1 MSKNIVCWSNPQTCA
16 DVSRKWLRGKSHFL
30 RRKIEMM
37 KQFILY
43 MGICGLLLDM
53 ASCRDESA
61 ALPTGSLYLGVE
73 EDATILTRATTEVTD
88 ELLRVDIIDAAGDTL
103 KSYDDYYTEVRGQRI
118 VLPVG
123 SYTVAVRSNLS
134 GGAAWETPFYAGS
147 ESVTVQAGEI
157 TSAQVVCQITNTKVM
172 VEYAPSLS
180 QYFSNY
186 ETTVSNTSGSLLY
199 TRDEY
204 RAGYFAPE
212 KLTAELH
219 LTNLDGNTFTLT
231 RVYPDIQP
239 RYAYK
244 LRYYLD
250 EGDGGEDDSGDAG
263 ADFGG
268 IGVDEQA
275 DTIYY
280 NISIKE
286 EELFGKGAPT
296 LTLTGFSDEG
306 KLTFKK
312 TDNPDV
318 PEHAIQIS
326 APNGV
331 KQFRVDAVSHQ
342 FAGMESFDL
351 CSLSTSERAHLQA
364 LNFPLPDDMTAK
376 EMTLEL
382 TEFAKGLELTSETE
396 ITTHTF
402 TCTVLDSLHQETVM
416 TFAYELRPDVAAY
429 VVEPVSW
436 TTFALLK
443 GNCVDETAY
452 FLIQPAG
459 GTEKAIKTVTRDAE
473 GNISAL
479 VMGLEAGVSY
489 SYWLV
494 SDENAD
500 MSCEPVTFTLAT
512 PYEVPN
518 MGFDSWTNQTKG
530 SINVPIFGGEKTYI
544 SPNSDANNVYWE
556 SGNLGAAVASKTLTN
571 ETAET
576 ALSTSTKAAS
586 LSSQFANVAGIGAF
600 AAGSVYSGYP
610 TNVTSSGAHLMY
622 GRPYQGF
629 PVYLRGYYKYTP
641 GTINYRDGKEVSD
654 EELDQCIIQIA
665 LSTKQHEVISTTSEV
680 KTYPFDDESV
690 FAYGTYVSG
699 TTEDL
704 TGEVHTEEIQNGY
717 APFKV
722 RLNYK
727 TATPP
732 DGPFYIL
739 IMASSS
745 RYGDYFTGSTSSVMY
760 VDEFSLDYNYDAEA
774 FSGTT
779 LGNMTPVN
787 IND

>member
-1 MSKNIVCWSNPQTCA
+1 
-16 DVSRKWLRGKSHFL
+16 
-30 RRKIEMM
+30 MM

-43 MGICGLLLDM
+43 MGICSLLLGA

-103 KSYDDYYTEVRGQRI
+103 KSYDDYYTEVRGQQI

-286 EELFGKGAPT
+286 EDLFGKGAPE
-296 LTLTGFSDEG
+296 LTLIDFSDEG

-312 TDNPDV
+312 TENPDV

-331 KQFRVDAVSHQ
+331 KQFRVEAVSHQ
-342 FAGMESFDL
+342 FTGMESFDL
-351 CSLSTSERAHLQA
+351 CNLTDEEQSRLQA
-364 LNFPLPDDMTAK
+364 LNFPLQEDMTAK

-382 TEFAKGLELTSETE
+382 TKFAKGLEPASETVMG
-396 ITTHTF
+396 THSFTF
-402 TCTVLDSLHQETVM
+402 TLLDSLHQETTC
-416 TFAYELRPDVAAY
+416 TFGYDVRPNVA
-429 VVEPVSW
+429 VTTDEPDAWAKFV
-436 TTFALLK
+436 TLK
-443 GNCVDETAY
+443 GNSADQTNAGFMLRKAGDADYQRYDATSCDASTGDFSLLLTEGIEPETEYEYYAMSGTDDMGEVRRFKTEGIVNLQNNTFDEWNKNGSSWYPNASGTAWW
-452 FLIQPAG
+452 
-459 GTEKAIKTVTRDAE
+459 D
-473 GNISAL
+473 
-479 VMGLEAGVSY
+479 
-489 SYWLV
+489 
-494 SDENAD
+494 
-500 MSCEPVTFTLAT
+500 
-512 PYEVPN
+512 
-518 MGFDSWTNQTKG
+518 
-530 SINVPIFGGEKTYI
+530 
-544 SPNSDANNVYWE
+544 
-556 SGNLGAAVASKTLTN
+556 SGNEGANTLSENNPTSPEETVVISGKAVKLQ
-571 ETAET
+571 
-576 ALSTSTKAAS
+576 STWIG
-586 LSSQFANVAGIGAF
+586 FMGIGAF
-600 AAGSVYSGYP
+600 ASASVFTGDFVDTDGMNGILSFGQSFTSRP
-610 TNVTSSGAHLMY
+610 TKLT
-622 GRPYQGF
+622 
-629 PVYLRGYYKYTP
+629 GYYQYAPVPIDYMENWDKSVNP
-641 GTINYRDGKEVSD
+641 DLNEGDNDH
-654 EELDQCIIQIA
+654 CIIYVA
-665 LSTKQHEVISTTSEV
+665 LCTKDYVIRTN
-680 KTYPFDDESV
+680 PDNRQLFNPDDESV
-690 FAYGTYVSG
+690 IAYGELVAN
-699 TTEDL
+699 EAV
-704 TGEVHTEEIQNGY
+704 TGDETS
-717 APFKV
+717 
-722 RLNYK
+722 NYK
-727 TATPP
+727 KFSIDIIYKRTDVTPTH
-732 DGPFYIL
+732 IVVV
-739 IMASSS
+739 AAAS
-745 RYGDYFTGSTSSVMY
+745 RYGDYFTGGKGSTLY
-760 VDEFSLDYNYDAEA
+760 VDEFNLEYDYNAASFNE
-774 FSGTT
+774 
-779 LGNMTPVN
+779 
-787 IND
+787 

>member
-1 MSKNIVCWSNPQTCA
+1 
-16 DVSRKWLRGKSHFL
+16 
-30 RRKIEMM
+30 MM

-43 MGICGLLLDM
+43 MGICSLLLGA

-73 EDATILTRATTEVTD
+73 EDATILTRAKTEVTD

-157 TSAQVVCQITNTKVM
+157 TSAQVVCQITNTKVI
-172 VEYAPSLS
+172 VEYAPKLAE
-180 QYFSNY
+180 YFSKY

-268 IGVDEQA
+268 IDVDEQA

-280 NISIKE
+280 TISIKE

-312 TDNPDV
+312 TENPDV

-331 KQFRVDAVSHQ
+331 KQFRVEAVSHQ
-342 FAGMESFDL
+342 FTGMESFDL
-351 CSLSTSERAHLQA
+351 CSLSTSERNHLEA
-364 LNFPLPDDMTAK
+364 LNFPLQDDMTAK

-382 TEFAKGLELTSETE
+382 TEFAKGLEPASETAMG
-396 ITTHTF
+396 THSFTF
-402 TCTVLDSLHQETVM
+402 TLLDSLHQETTC
-416 TFAYELRPDVAAY
+416 TFGYDVRPNVA
-429 VVEPVSW
+429 VTTDEPDAWAKFV
-436 TTFALLK
+436 TLK
-443 GNCVDETAY
+443 GNSAAPTNAGFMLRKAGDADYQRYDATSYDASTGDFSLLLTEGIEPETEYEYYAVSGTDD
-452 FLIQPAG
+452 AG
-459 GTEKAIKTVTRDAE
+459 EVRRFTTDGTPIVPNLNFDIWNTID
-473 GNISAL
+473 
-479 VMGLEAGVSY
+479 GVVY
-489 SYWLV
+489 P
-494 SDENAD
+494 NAD
-500 MSCEPVTFTLAT
+500 L
-512 PYEVPN
+512 N
-518 MGFDSWTNQTKG
+518 
-530 SINVPIFGGEKTYI
+530 
-544 SPNSDANNVYWE
+544 ANYFWD
-556 SGNLGAAVASKTLTN
+556 SGNKGASTAGKTPTE
-571 ETAET
+571 ETT
-576 ALSTSTKAAS
+576 TDVVQGSAAYLHS
-586 LSSQFANVAGIGAF
+586 EWAIVTF
-600 AAGSVYSGYP
+600 AAGNIYTGQFVRAIVSLSNP
-610 TNVTSSGAHLMY
+610 GAELDF
-622 GRPYQGF
+622 GRPYSGR
-629 PVYLRGYYKYTP
+629 PTKLTGYYKYKPVVVDRGGYAELTQGQMDKCSIYIALCDWETAFRVNTQT
-641 GTINYRDGKEVSD
+641 GTFVDLNSPDIIAYGELSDAEASRTDMTEYQKFEIDIKYRD
-654 EELDQCIIQIA
+654 
-665 LSTKQHEVISTTSEV
+665 
-680 KTYPFDDESV
+680 
-690 FAYGTYVSG
+690 
-699 TTEDL
+699 L
-704 TGEVHTEEIQNGY
+704 TRKPT
-717 APFKV
+717 
-722 RLNYK
+722 
-727 TATPP
+727 
-732 DGPFYIL
+732 YIL
-739 IMASSS
+739 IVASASK
-745 RYGDYFTGSTSSVMY
+745 YGDYFTGGVGSTLY
-760 VDEFSLDYNYDAEA
+760 IDEFELGFDYNAASFNE
-774 FSGTT
+774 
-779 LGNMTPVN
+779 
-787 IND
+787 

>member
-1 MSKNIVCWSNPQTCA
+1 
-16 DVSRKWLRGKSHFL
+16 
-30 RRKIEMM
+30 MM

-43 MGICGLLLDM
+43 MGICSLLLGA

-103 KSYDDYYTEVRGQRI
+103 KSYDDYYTEVRGQQI

-286 EELFGKGAPT
+286 EELFGKGEPK

-312 TDNPDV
+312 TETPDV

-331 KQFRVDAVSHQ
+331 KQFRVEAVSHQ
-342 FAGMESFDL
+342 FTGMESFDL
-351 CSLSTSERAHLQA
+351 CNLTDEEQSRLQA
-364 LNFPLPDDMTAK
+364 LNFPLQDDMTAK

-382 TEFAKGLELTSETE
+382 TKFAKGLEPASETVMG
-396 ITTHTF
+396 THSFTF
-402 TCTVLDSLHQETVM
+402 TLLDSLHQETTC
-416 TFAYELRPDVAAY
+416 TFGYDVRPNVA
-429 VVEPVSW
+429 VTTDEPDAWAKFV
-436 TTFALLK
+436 TLK
-443 GNCVDETAY
+443 GNSADPTNAGFMLRKAGDADYQRYDATSYDASTGDFSLLLAEGIEPETEYEYYAVSG
-452 FLIQPAG
+452 IDDAG
-459 GTEKAIKTVTRDAE
+459 EVVGFTTTAAVNLQNNTFNDWVKGGGKTWYASPTADSHWWDSGNEGANTMNEQNPTSPEEILVVSGKAVKMETKTIFGVMASASIFTGDFVGTEDIT
-473 GNISAL
+473 N
-479 VMGLEAGVSY
+479 GVLSFGQ
-489 SYWLV
+489 
-494 SDENAD
+494 
-500 MSCEPVTFTLAT
+500 PFTSR
-512 PYEVPN
+512 P
-518 MGFDSWTNQTKG
+518 TK
-530 SINVPIFGGEKTYI
+530 
-544 SPNSDANNVYWE
+544 
-556 SGNLGAAVASKTLTN
+556 LT
-571 ETAET
+571 
-576 ALSTSTKAAS
+576 
-586 LSSQFANVAGIGAF
+586 
-600 AAGSVYSGYP
+600 
-610 TNVTSSGAHLMY
+610 
-622 GRPYQGF
+622 
-629 PVYLRGYYKYTP
+629 GYYQYKPATVSIGRNWDSSVNP
-641 GTINYRDGKEVSD
+641 NLKEGDS
-654 EELDQCIIQIA
+654 DQCIIYVA
-665 LSTKQHEVISTTSEV
+665 LCTEKYEIHTSPS
-680 KTYPFDDESV
+680 KRKLFNPNDESV
-690 FAYGTYVSG
+690 IAYGQLVADKEVTGSETSG
-699 TTEDL
+699 YQKFSID
-704 TGEVHTEEIQNGY
+704 IQY
-717 APFKV
+717 RRTDIQPS
-722 RLNYK
+722 
-727 TATPP
+727 
-732 DGPFYIL
+732 YIVVV
-739 IMASSS
+739 AAAS
-745 RYGDYFTGSTSSVMY
+745 RYGDYFTGGAGSTLY
-760 VDEFSLDYNYDAEA
+760 VDEFNLEYDYNAASFNE
-774 FSGTT
+774 
-779 LGNMTPVN
+779 
-787 IND
+787 

>member
-1 MSKNIVCWSNPQTCA
+1 
-16 DVSRKWLRGKSHFL
+16 
-30 RRKIEMM
+30 MM

-103 KSYDDYYTEVRGQRI
+103 KSYDDYYTEVRGQQI
-118 VLPVG
+118 VLPIG

-157 TSAQVVCQITNTKVM
+157 TSAQVVCQITNTKVI
-172 VEYAPSLS
+172 VEYAPKLAE
-180 QYFSNY
+180 YFSKY

-286 EELFGKGAPT
+286 EDLFGKGAPT

-312 TDNPDV
+312 TENPDV

-331 KQFRVDAVSHQ
+331 KQFRVEAVSHQ
-342 FAGMESFDL
+342 FTGMESFDL
-351 CSLSTSERAHLQA
+351 CSLSTSERNHLEA
-364 LNFPLPDDMTAK
+364 LNFPLQDDMTAK

-382 TEFAKGLELTSETE
+382 TEFAKGLEPASETAMG
-396 ITTHTF
+396 THSFTF
-402 TCTVLDSLHQETVM
+402 TLLDSLHQETTC
-416 TFAYELRPDVAAY
+416 TFGYDVRPNVA
-429 VVEPVSW
+429 VTTDEPDAWAKFV
-436 TTFALLK
+436 TLK
-443 GNCVDETAY
+443 GNSADSTNAGFMLRKAGDADYQRYDATSYDASTGDFSLLLTEGIEAETEYEYYAVSGTDDMGEVRRFKTSAAVNLQNNTFDDWIKDGKTWY
-452 FLIQPAG
+452 ASPTTDSHWWDSGNEGANTMNEQNPTSPEEILVVSGKAVKMETKTIFGVMASASIFTG
-459 GTEKAIKTVTRDAE
+459 DFVGTEDIT
-473 GNISAL
+473 N
-479 VMGLEAGVSY
+479 GVLSFGQ
-489 SYWLV
+489 
-494 SDENAD
+494 
-500 MSCEPVTFTLAT
+500 PFTSR
-512 PYEVPN
+512 P
-518 MGFDSWTNQTKG
+518 TK
-530 SINVPIFGGEKTYI
+530 
-544 SPNSDANNVYWE
+544 
-556 SGNLGAAVASKTLTN
+556 LT
-571 ETAET
+571 
-576 ALSTSTKAAS
+576 
-586 LSSQFANVAGIGAF
+586 
-600 AAGSVYSGYP
+600 
-610 TNVTSSGAHLMY
+610 
-622 GRPYQGF
+622 
-629 PVYLRGYYKYTP
+629 GYYQYKPATVSIGRNWDSSVNP
-641 GTINYRDGKEVSD
+641 NLKEGDS
-654 EELDQCIIQIA
+654 DQCIIYVA
-665 LSTKQHEVISTTSEV
+665 LCTEKYEIHTSPS
-680 KTYPFDDESV
+680 KRKLFNPNDESV
-690 FAYGTYVSG
+690 IAYGQLVADK
-699 TTEDL
+699 EV
-704 TGEVHTEEIQNGY
+704 TGSETNEYQKFSIDIQY
-717 APFKV
+717 RRTDIQPS
-722 RLNYK
+722 
-727 TATPP
+727 
-732 DGPFYIL
+732 YIVVV
-739 IMASSS
+739 AAAS
-745 RYGDYFTGSTSSVMY
+745 RYGDYFTGGAGSTLY
-760 VDEFSLDYNYDAEA
+760 VDEFNLEYDYNAASFNE
-774 FSGTT
+774 
-779 LGNMTPVN
+779 
-787 IND
+787 

>member
-1 MSKNIVCWSNPQTCA
+1 
-16 DVSRKWLRGKSHFL
+16 
-30 RRKIEMM
+30 MM

-43 MGICGLLLDM
+43 MGICSLLLGA

-61 ALPTGSLYLGVE
+61 TLPTGSLYLGVE

-103 KSYDDYYTEVRGQRI
+103 KSYDDYYTEVRGQQI

-157 TSAQVVCQITNTKVM
+157 TSAQVVCQITNTKVI
-172 VEYAPSLS
+172 VEYASSLS

-318 PEHAIQIS
+318 SEHAIQIS

-342 FAGMESFDL
+342 FAGMASFDL
-351 CSLSTSERAHLQA
+351 CNLTDKEQSQLRA
-364 LNFPLPDDMTAK
+364 LNFPLQDDMTAK

-382 TEFAKGLELTSETE
+382 TEFAKGLEPASETVMG
-396 ITTHTF
+396 THSFTF
-402 TCTVLDSLHQETVM
+402 TLLDSLHQETTC
-416 TFAYELRPDVAAY
+416 TFGYDVRPNVA
-429 VVEPVSW
+429 VTTDEPDAWAKFV
-436 TTFALLK
+436 TLK
-443 GNCVDETAY
+443 GNSADPTNAGFMLRKAGDADYQRYDATSYDASTGDFSLLLTEGIEPETEYEYYAVSGTDD
-452 FLIQPAG
+452 AG
-459 GTEKAIKTVTRDAE
+459 EVRRFTTDGTPIVPNLNFDIWNTID
-473 GNISAL
+473 
-479 VMGLEAGVSY
+479 GVVY
-489 SYWLV
+489 P
-494 SDENAD
+494 NAD
-500 MSCEPVTFTLAT
+500 L
-512 PYEVPN
+512 N
-518 MGFDSWTNQTKG
+518 
-530 SINVPIFGGEKTYI
+530 
-544 SPNSDANNVYWE
+544 ANYFWD
-556 SGNLGAAVASKTLTN
+556 SGNKGASTAGKTPTE
-571 ETAET
+571 ETT
-576 ALSTSTKAAS
+576 TDVVQGSAAYLHS
-586 LSSQFANVAGIGAF
+586 EWAIVTF
-600 AAGSVYSGYP
+600 AAGNIYTGQFVRAIVSLSNP
-610 TNVTSSGAHLMY
+610 GAELDF
-622 GRPYQGF
+622 GRPYSGR
-629 PVYLRGYYKYTP
+629 PTKLTGYYKYKPVVVDRGGYAELTQGQMDKCSIYIALCDWETAFRVNTQT
-641 GTINYRDGKEVSD
+641 GTFVDLNSPDIIAYGELSDAEASRTDMTEYQKFEIDIKYRD
-654 EELDQCIIQIA
+654 
-665 LSTKQHEVISTTSEV
+665 
-680 KTYPFDDESV
+680 
-690 FAYGTYVSG
+690 
-699 TTEDL
+699 L
-704 TGEVHTEEIQNGY
+704 TRKPT
-717 APFKV
+717 
-722 RLNYK
+722 
-727 TATPP
+727 
-732 DGPFYIL
+732 YIL
-739 IMASSS
+739 IVASASK
-745 RYGDYFTGSTSSVMY
+745 YGDYFTGGVGSTLY
-760 VDEFSLDYNYDAEA
+760 IDEFELGFDYNAASFNE
-774 FSGTT
+774 
-779 LGNMTPVN
+779 
-787 IND
+787 

>member
-1 MSKNIVCWSNPQTCA
+1 
-16 DVSRKWLRGKSHFL
+16 
-30 RRKIEMM
+30 MM

-43 MGICGLLLDM
+43 MGICSLLLGA

-73 EDATILTRATTEVTD
+73 EDATILTRAKTEVTD

-147 ESVTVQAGEI
+147 ESVTVQTGEI

-172 VEYAPSLS
+172 VEYAPSLA
-180 QYFSNY
+180 QHFSKY

-244 LRYYLD
+244 LRYYLENEG
-250 EGDGGEDDSGDAG
+250 EGDGDAG

-268 IGVDEQA
+268 IGVEEKA

-286 EELFGKGAPT
+286 EELFGKGEPK

-312 TDNPDV
+312 TENPDV

-331 KQFRVDAVSHQ
+331 KQFRVEAVSHQ
-342 FAGMESFDL
+342 FTGMESFDL
-351 CSLSTSERAHLQA
+351 CNLTDEEQSQLRA
-364 LNFPLPDDMTAK
+364 LNFPLQDDMTAK

-443 GNCVDETAY
+443 GNCIDETAY

-459 GTEKAIKTVTRDAE
+459 GTAKAIKTVTRDAE

-479 VMGLEAGVSY
+479 VTGLEAGVSY

-494 SDENAD
+494 SDENTD

-518 MGFDSWTNQTKG
+518 MGFDSWVNLSGDSPTGTE
-530 SINVPIFGGEKTYI
+530 SYT
-544 SPNSDANNVYWE
+544 SPNISANDVYWE
-556 SGNLGAAVASKTLTN
+556 SGNLGAAAASKTLTS
-571 ETAET
+571 ETSET
-576 ALSTSTKAAS
+576 ALSTSSKAAQ
-586 LSSQFANVAGIGAF
+586 LKSQWAGVAIWGAF

-610 TNVTSSGAHLMY
+610 ISVSTSGAHLMY

-641 GTINYRDGKEVSD
+641 GTVDYHGDYTPSDGLNNGD
-654 EELDQCIIQIA
+654 TDQCIIQIA

-704 TGEVHTEEIQNGY
+704 TGETHTEEILNGY

-760 VDEFSLDYNYDAEA
+760 VDEFSLDYNYDAAA

>member
-1 MSKNIVCWSNPQTCA
+1 
-16 DVSRKWLRGKSHFL
+16 
-30 RRKIEMM
+30 MM

-43 MGICGLLLDM
+43 MGICSLLLGA

-286 EELFGKGAPT
+286 EDLFDKGAPT

-318 PEHAIQIS
+318 PQHAVQIS

-331 KQFRVDAVSHQ
+331 KQFRVEAVSHQ
-342 FAGMESFDL
+342 FTGMESFDL
-351 CSLSTSERAHLQA
+351 CNLTDEEQSQLRA
-364 LNFPLPDDMTAK
+364 LNFPLQPDMTAK

-382 TEFAKGLELTSETE
+382 TEFARALEPASETVMG
-396 ITTHTF
+396 THSFTF
-402 TCTVLDSLHQETVM
+402 TLLDSLHQETTC
-416 TFAYELRPDVAAY
+416 TFGYDVRPNVA
-429 VVEPVSW
+429 VTTDEPDAWAKFV
-436 TTFALLK
+436 TLK
-443 GNCVDETAY
+443 GNSAAPTNAGFMLRKAGDADYQRYDATSYDASTGDFSLLLTEGIEAETEYEYYAVSGTDD
-452 FLIQPAG
+452 AG
-459 GTEKAIKTVTRDAE
+459 EVRTFTTDGTPTVPNLNFDIWNTID
-473 GNISAL
+473 
-479 VMGLEAGVSY
+479 GVIY
-489 SYWLV
+489 P
-494 SDENAD
+494 NAD
-500 MSCEPVTFTLAT
+500 L
-512 PYEVPN
+512 N
-518 MGFDSWTNQTKG
+518 
-530 SINVPIFGGEKTYI
+530 
-544 SPNSDANNVYWE
+544 ANYFWD
-556 SGNLGAAVASKTLTN
+556 SGNKGASTAGKTPTE
-571 ETAET
+571 ETT
-576 ALSTSTKAAS
+576 TDVVQGSAAYLHS
-586 LSSQFANVAGIGAF
+586 EWAIVTF
-600 AAGSVYSGYP
+600 AAGNIYTGQFVRAIVSLSNP
-610 TNVTSSGAHLMY
+610 GAELDF
-622 GRPYQGF
+622 GRPYSGR
-629 PVYLRGYYKYTP
+629 PTKLTGYYKYKPVVVDRGGYAELTQGQMDKCSIYIALCDWETAFRVNTQT
-641 GTINYRDGKEVSD
+641 GTFVDLNSPDIIAYGELSDAEASRTDMTEYQKFEIDIKYRD
-654 EELDQCIIQIA
+654 
-665 LSTKQHEVISTTSEV
+665 
-680 KTYPFDDESV
+680 
-690 FAYGTYVSG
+690 
-699 TTEDL
+699 L
-704 TGEVHTEEIQNGY
+704 TRKPT
-717 APFKV
+717 
-722 RLNYK
+722 
-727 TATPP
+727 
-732 DGPFYIL
+732 YIL
-739 IMASSS
+739 IVASASK
-745 RYGDYFTGSTSSVMY
+745 YGDYFTGGVGSTLY
-760 VDEFSLDYNYDAEA
+760 IDEFELGFDYNAASFNE
-774 FSGTT
+774 
-779 LGNMTPVN
+779 
-787 IND
+787 

>member
-1 MSKNIVCWSNPQTCA
+1 M
-16 DVSRKWLRGKSHFL
+16 RMKSC
-30 RRKIEMM
+30 I
-37 KQFILY
+37 IY
-43 MGICGLLLDM
+43 IGICGLLLGA

-61 ALPTGSLYLGVE
+61 TLPTGSLYLGVE

-331 KQFRVDAVSHQ
+331 KQFRVEAVSHQ
-342 FAGMESFDL
+342 FADMTSFDL
-351 CSLSTSERAHLQA
+351 CNLTDEEESQLRA
-364 LNFPLPDDMTAK
+364 LNFPLQDDMTAK

-382 TEFAKGLELTSETE
+382 TKFAKGLEPASETVMG
-396 ITTHTF
+396 THSFTF
-402 TCTVLDSLHQETVM
+402 TLLDSLHQETTC
-416 TFAYELRPDVAAY
+416 TFGYDVRPNVA
-429 VVEPVSW
+429 VTTDEPDAWAKFV
-436 TTFALLK
+436 TLK
-443 GNCVDETAY
+443 GNSAAPTNAGFMLRKAGDADYQRYDATSYDASTGDFSLLLTEGIEPETEYEYYAVSGTDDVGAVRRFKTDGTPTVPNLSFDDWCDEGGVIYPNADLNTNYFWDSGNKGAKTARVT
-452 FLIQPAG
+452 P
-459 GTEKAIKTVTRDAE
+459 TDKTDDAVE
-473 GNISAL
+473 GLAALLSSKWAL
-479 VMGLEAGVSY
+479 V
-489 SYWLV
+489 
-494 SDENAD
+494 
-500 MSCEPVTFTLAT
+500 T
-512 PYEVPN
+512 
-518 MGFDSWTNQTKG
+518 
-530 SINVPIFGGEKTYI
+530 
-544 SPNSDANNVYWE
+544 
-556 SGNLGAAVASKTLTN
+556 
-571 ETAET
+571 
-576 ALSTSTKAAS
+576 
-586 LSSQFANVAGIGAF
+586 F
-600 AAGSVYSGYP
+600 AAGNIYTGTFINATISP
-610 TNVTSSGAHLMY
+610 LGAELDF
-622 GRPYQGF
+622 GRPYAGGR
-629 PVYLRGYYKYTP
+629 PTKLTGYYKYQPVVVNRGGYAELTE
-641 GTINYRDGKEVSD
+641 GQMDKCSIYIALCDWQTAFRVSTGNKQFVDLNASDIIAYGELSDAEASQTDMQEYKRFEIDIKYRD
-654 EELDQCIIQIA
+654 
-665 LSTKQHEVISTTSEV
+665 
-680 KTYPFDDESV
+680 
-690 FAYGTYVSG
+690 
-699 TTEDL
+699 L
-704 TGEVHTEEIQNGY
+704 TRKPT
-717 APFKV
+717 
-722 RLNYK
+722 
-727 TATPP
+727 
-732 DGPFYIL
+732 YIL
-739 IMASSS
+739 IVASASK
-745 RYGDYFTGSTSSVMY
+745 YGDYFTGGEGSTLY
-760 VDEFSLDYNYDAEA
+760 IDEFELGFDYNAASFNE
-774 FSGTT
+774 
-779 LGNMTPVN
+779 
-787 IND
+787 